1 MLIYPEVR
9 RQARPPAVG
18 LLVQVDL
25 MMKPVAVSSK
35 VERATLCPRRW

>member
-1 MLIYPEVR
+1 MLIYPVLR

-25 MMKPVAVSSK
+25 MKPVAVSSK
-35 VERATLCPRRW
+35 VERGALCPRRW